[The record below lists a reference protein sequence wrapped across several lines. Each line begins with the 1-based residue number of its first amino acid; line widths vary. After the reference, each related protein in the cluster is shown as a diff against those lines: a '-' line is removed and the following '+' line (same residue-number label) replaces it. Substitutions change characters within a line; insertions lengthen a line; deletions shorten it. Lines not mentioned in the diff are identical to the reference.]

1 MQFETSSVVASVSP
15 DVRRLTFEAYR
26 RAEAMGLV
34 EPITSMDDFDVSG
47 ARKVLRSVKD
57 AGIARSSVLE
67 LETADQA
74 NGEPT
79 TNGHDIA
86 DLMRAV
92 IAALEASP
100 APNSEWRSVAR
111 VFDAEHLAPLL
122 GISVSSLRRYQ
133 AGTRSTPDD
142 VAARLHFLAL
152 VISDLA
158 GAYNDIGI
166 RRWFQRERTPLD
178 DKTPAGLLTG
188 EWSPEDEGPRRVRQ
202 LAQALVSLSGT

>member
-1 MQFETSSVVASVSP
+1 MQFETSSVASVSP

-34 EPITSMDDFDVSG
+34 EPISSMDDFDVSG

-74 NGEPT
+74 NGEPSS
-79 TNGHDIA
+79 GPEIA

-100 APNSEWRSVAR
+100 APSSEWRSVAR

-166 RRWFQRERTPLD
+166 RRWFHRERSPLD
-178 DKTPAGLLTG
+178 GKTPSTLLTG
-188 EWSPEDEGPRRVRQ
+188 DWSPEDEGPRGVRQ

>member
-1 MQFETSSVVASVSP
+1 MQFETSSVASVSP

-34 EPITSMDDFDVSG
+34 EPISSMDDFDVSG

-67 LETADQA
+67 LESAGQS
-74 NGEPT
+74 NGELS
-79 TNGHDIA
+79 NGHDIA

-133 AGTRSTPDD
+133 AGTRGTPDD

-166 RRWFQRERTPLD
+166 RRWFHRERSPLD
-178 DKTPAGLLTG
+178 GRTPSALLTG
-188 EWSPEDEGPRRVRQ
+188 EWTPEDEGPRRVRQ

>member
-1 MQFETSSVVASVSP
+1 MQFETTSVASVSP

-34 EPITSMDDFDVSG
+34 EPISSMDDFDVSG

-74 NGEPT
+74 NGEPAS
-79 TNGHDIA
+79 GPEIA

-100 APNSEWRSVAR
+100 APGSEWRSVAR

-166 RRWFQRERTPLD
+166 RRWFTRERSPLD
-178 DKTPAGLLTG
+178 GKTPSALLTG
-188 EWSPEDEGPRRVRQ
+188 DWSPEDEGPRRVRE

>member
-1 MQFETSSVVASVSP
+1 MQFETSSVASVSP

-34 EPITSMDDFDVSG
+34 EPISSMDDFDVSG

-67 LETADQA
+67 LETAEQA
-74 NGEPT
+74 NGEPS
-79 TNGHDIA
+79 NGPEIA

-166 RRWFQRERTPLD
+166 RRWFHRERSPLD
-178 DKTPAGLLTG
+178 GRTPSALLTG
-188 EWSPEDEGPRRVRQ
+188 EWTPEDEGPRRVRQ

>member
-1 MQFETSSVVASVSP
+1 
-15 DVRRLTFEAYR
+15 
-26 RAEAMGLV
+26 
-34 EPITSMDDFDVSG
+34 
-47 ARKVLRSVKD
+47 
-57 AGIARSSVLE
+57 
-67 LETADQA
+67 
-74 NGEPT
+74 
-79 TNGHDIA
+79 
-86 DLMRAV
+86 
-92 IAALEASP
+92 
-100 APNSEWRSVAR
+100 VAR

-178 DKTPAGLLTG
+178 DKTPGALLTG
-188 EWSPEDEGPRRVRQ
+188 EWSPEGEGPRRVRQ

>member
-1 MQFETSSVVASVSP
+1 MQFESSVASASP

-34 EPITSMDDFDVSG
+34 EPISSMDDFDVSG

-74 NGEPT
+74 NGEAG
-79 TNGHDIA
+79 NGHEIA

-100 APNSEWRSVAR
+100 APSSEWRSVAR

-178 DKTPAGLLTG
+178 DKTPGALLTG

>member
-1 MQFETSSVVASVSP
+1 MQFETSSVASVSP

-34 EPITSMDDFDVSG
+34 EPISSMDDFDVSG

-67 LETADQA
+67 LETADQG
-74 NGEPT
+74 NGDSS
-79 TNGHDIA
+79 NGHEIA

-178 DKTPAGLLTG
+178 DKTPGALLTG
-188 EWSPEDEGPRRVRQ
+188 EWSPEGEGPRRVRQ

>member
-1 MQFETSSVVASVSP
+1 MQLESSVASVSP

-34 EPITSMDDFDVSG
+34 EPISSMDDFDISG

-67 LETADQA
+67 LETADHTNGDAA
-74 NGEPT
+74 NGHE
-79 TNGHDIA
+79 IA

-166 RRWFQRERTPLD
+166 RRWFHRERTPLD
-178 DKTPAGLLTG
+178 DKTPATLLTG
-188 EWSPEDEGPRRVRQ
+188 DWSPEDEGPRRVRQ

>member
-1 MQFETSSVVASVSP
+1 MQFESSVASVSP

-34 EPITSMDDFDVSG
+34 EPISSMDDFDISG

-74 NGEPT
+74 NGEAA
-79 TNGHDIA
+79 NGHEIA

-100 APNSEWRSVAR
+100 APSSEWRSVAR

-178 DKTPAGLLTG
+178 DKTPGALLTG
-188 EWSPEDEGPRRVRQ
+188 EWSPEDDGPRRVRQ

>member
-1 MQFETSSVVASVSP
+1 MPFETSRAPSVSP

-34 EPITSMDDFDVSG
+34 EPITSMDDFDTSG

-67 LETADQA
+67 LENAEQA
-74 NGEPT
+74 NGDPAG
-79 TNGHDIA
+79 GHDIA

-100 APNSEWRSVAR
+100 APSSEWRSVAR

-133 AGTRSTPDD
+133 AGTRGTPDD

-178 DKTPAGLLTG
+178 DKTPGALLSG
-188 EWSPEDEGPRRVRQ
+188 DWSPEDEGPRRVRQ

>member
-1 MQFETSSVVASVSP
+1 MQFETSSVASVSP

-34 EPITSMDDFDVSG
+34 EPISSMDDFDVSG

-67 LETADQA
+67 LETAEQST
-74 NGEPT
+74 GQ
-79 TNGHDIA
+79 DIA
-86 DLMRAV
+86 ELMRAV

-100 APNSEWRSVAR
+100 APSSEWRSVAR

-133 AGTRSTPDD
+133 AGTRGTPDD

-166 RRWFQRERTPLD
+166 RRWFHRERSPLD
-178 DKTPAGLLTG
+178 GKTPATLLTG
-188 EWSPEDEGPRRVRQ
+188 EWSPEDEGPKRVRQ

>member
-34 EPITSMDDFDVSG
+34 EPISSMDDFDVSG

-79 TNGHDIA
+79 NGHDIA

-100 APNSEWRSVAR
+100 APTSEWRSVAR

-166 RRWFQRERTPLD
+166 RRWFQRERTPLEE
-178 DKTPAGLLTG
+178 KTPAALLTG

>member
-34 EPITSMDDFDVSG
+34 EPISSMDDFDISG

-74 NGEPT
+74 SGEP

-100 APNSEWRSVAR
+100 APSSEWRSVAR

-178 DKTPAGLLTG
+178 DKTPAALLTG

>member
-1 MQFETSSVVASVSP
+1 MQFETSSVASSVSP

-34 EPITSMDDFDVSG
+34 EPISSMDDFDVSG

-67 LETADQA
+67 LETAEQA
-74 NGEPT
+74 NGESS
-79 TNGHDIA
+79 NGHEIA

-100 APNSEWRSVAR
+100 APSSEWRSVAR

-166 RRWFQRERTPLD
+166 RRWFQRERSPLD
-178 DKTPAGLLTG
+178 DKTPGALLTG

>member
-1 MQFETSSVVASVSP
+1 VVASVSP

>member
-1 MQFETSSVVASVSP
+1 MQFETSSVASVSP

-34 EPITSMDDFDVSG
+34 EPISSMDDFDVSG
-47 ARKVLRSVKD
+47 ARKVVRSVKD

-74 NGEPT
+74 NGEASSGP
-79 TNGHDIA
+79 DIA

-100 APNSEWRSVAR
+100 APSSEWRSVAR

-166 RRWFQRERTPLD
+166 RRWFTRERSPLD
-178 DKTPAGLLTG
+178 GKTPSALLTG
-188 EWSPEDEGPRRVRQ
+188 DWSPEDEGPRRVRE

>member
-122 GISVSSLRRYQ
+122 GISASSLRRYQ
-133 AGTRSTPDD
+133 ADTRSTPDD
-142 VAARLHFLAL
+142 VATQLHFLAL

>member
-122 GISVSSLRRYQ
+122 
-133 AGTRSTPDD
+133 
-142 VAARLHFLAL
+142 
-152 VISDLA
+152 
-158 GAYNDIGI
+158 
-166 RRWFQRERTPLD
+166 
-178 DKTPAGLLTG
+178 
-188 EWSPEDEGPRRVRQ
+188 
-202 LAQALVSLSGT
+202 

>member
-1 MQFETSSVVASVSP
+1 MMQFETSSVASVSP

-34 EPITSMDDFDVSG
+34 EPIASMDDFDVSG

-67 LETADQA
+67 LETAEQSA
-74 NGEPT
+74 GQ
-79 TNGHDIA
+79 DIA
-86 DLMRAV
+86 ELMRAV

-100 APNSEWRSVAR
+100 APSSEWRSVAR

-133 AGTRSTPDD
+133 AGTRGTPDD

-166 RRWFQRERTPLD
+166 RRWFHRERSPLD
-178 DKTPAGLLTG
+178 GKTPATLLTG

>member
-74 NGEPT
+74 NGEPS
-79 TNGHDIA
+79 NGHDIA

-178 DKTPAGLLTG
+178 DKTPAALLTG

>member
-1 MQFETSSVVASVSP
+1 MQFETSSVASVSP

-34 EPITSMDDFDVSG
+34 EPISSMDDFDVSG

-74 NGEPT
+74 NGDPA
-79 TNGHDIA
+79 NGHDIA

-100 APNSEWRSVAR
+100 APSSEWRSVAR

-166 RRWFQRERTPLD
+166 RRWFQRERSPLD
-178 DKTPAGLLTG
+178 DKTPGALLTG

>member
-1 MQFETSSVVASVSP
+1 MQFETSSVASVSP

-34 EPITSMDDFDVSG
+34 EPISSMDDFDVSG

-67 LETADQA
+67 LETADQVNGDPA
-74 NGEPT
+74 NGHE
-79 TNGHDIA
+79 IA

-100 APNSEWRSVAR
+100 APSSEWRSVAR

-178 DKTPAGLLTG
+178 DKTPGALLSG

>member
-1 MQFETSSVVASVSP
+1 MQFETSSVASVSP

-34 EPITSMDDFDVSG
+34 EPISSMDDFDVSG

-74 NGEPT
+74 NGEPQS
-79 TNGHDIA
+79 GPEIA

-100 APNSEWRSVAR
+100 APTSEWRSVAR

-166 RRWFQRERTPLD
+166 RRWFTRERSPLD
-178 DKTPAGLLTG
+178 GKTPASLLTG
-188 EWSPEDEGPRRVRQ
+188 DWSPEDEGPRRVRE

>member
-166 RRWFQRERTPLD
+166 RRWFQRERTPLE